1 MVNPSLRY
9 SCFCKIS
16 QILSLNECGE
26 ANFWAIYLK
35 FSSVIDMIVI
45 IISCN
50 FHPLSMF
57 SSHFIG
63 SQREET
69 QKVLFLAIFGHFF
82 ESGVK
87 STFHSH
93 LIFLLCNLMI
103 FFCPICEGQLN
114 LTFQRTTVAV
124 LKISPWQNFFPIF
137 EITAKQDKIRS
148 WKHRIRIL
156 HQILV

>member
-16 QILSLNECGE
+16 QILSLNKCGE
-26 ANFWAIYLK
+26 ANFRAIYLK
-35 FSSVIDMIVI
+35 FLSMIDMIVI

-50 FHPLSMF
+50 FHPLPMF
-57 SSHFIG
+57 LSHFIA

-93 LIFLLCNLMI
+93 LIF
-103 FFCPICEGQLN
+103 F
-114 LTFQRTTVAV
+114 TV
-124 LKISPWQNFFPIF
+124 
-137 EITAKQDKIRS
+137 
-148 WKHRIRIL
+148 
-156 HQILV
+156 